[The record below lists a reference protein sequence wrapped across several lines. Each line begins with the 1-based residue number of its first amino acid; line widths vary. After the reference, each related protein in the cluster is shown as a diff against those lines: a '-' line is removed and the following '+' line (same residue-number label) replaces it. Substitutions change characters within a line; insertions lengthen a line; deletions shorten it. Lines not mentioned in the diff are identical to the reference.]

1 MLFCKILD
9 LTAVDY
15 TDESNILSEEEI
27 YIGDD
32 TAALLL
38 HLQENEGEVV
48 GNFYR
53 KVIQFYQALDPAVFK
68 LRVLIGQ
75 NAVSIFS
82 RSRGIQI
89 ARFDW

>member
-1 MLFCKILD
+1 MQNSSD

-15 TDESNILSEEEI
+15 RDESNVLCFEEI

-48 GNFYR
+48 GQFYR
-53 KVIQFYQALDPAVFK
+53 KVILKHCEKTTEIV
-68 LRVLIGQ
+68 
-75 NAVSIFS
+75 
-82 RSRGIQI
+82 
-89 ARFDW
+89 